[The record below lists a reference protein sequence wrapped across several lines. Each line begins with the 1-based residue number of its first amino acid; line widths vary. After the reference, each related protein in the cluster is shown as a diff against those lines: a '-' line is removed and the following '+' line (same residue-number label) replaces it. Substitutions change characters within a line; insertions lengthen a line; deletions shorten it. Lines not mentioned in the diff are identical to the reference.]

1 MTDSKDLE
9 AEIHPLK
16 NENRKVQEHLGNP
29 AGKET
34 SVKPPPQSRLSRC
47 RTVAF
52 FLSLFVCLFVV
63 FVVSFII
70 PCPDRLASQGV
81 WRIDYKA
88 AVAYDFLATEDVNK
102 DRIQDVLFLYKN
114 TNSSRSNFS
123 LSCADEG
130 NFVFTQKMSSL
141 QEEESPRPLGF
152 GGSSWWN
159 FWELSC
165 HSPSH
170 WAADPMGSTPGI
182 QGQSPG
188 QGHSTRPAR
197 SALQTWVSPSRL
209 FLPLHLRGRCVGGQ
223 RHRPLGEARGP
234 EQGPCGV
241 RCPPAEGQRGV
252 FCLHHPRQ
260 TWPFHCGRLGHS
272 TRALCLV
279 LGETLWSH
287 PSSFGGNVSV
297 LSPLLQVPDI
307 DADGVPDL
315 LVLTQEENQVNGYVY
330 SSGTGQQVGPPGSL
344 GVDGTSGF
352 ILYVTSAGAHY
363 VLIPCGTSLCSH
375 SVKGLYEKATG
386 RESSLKSD
394 PLWEGRLNATSHRL
408 QEHSSGAVRYLMNV
422 PGKVGEDLL
431 LVSSEACVL
440 LDGQELVPRWTL
452 GAAQVL
458 RKPILGYY
466 KPDTPAMVIENGT
479 GSERQILL
487 LDLSSGAVLW
497 SQALPGLPRDPR
509 SASLPT
515 ADHRSAFFFWG
526 LHELAG
532 ANQTEPGATGHHLY
546 MFHPTQPGVLLELAN
561 ISTPIV
567 TFQGECAPHG
577 PRLPAMGGLCWLV
590 PGPDG
595 HVPTVVLLEPS
606 RHAAYILLTGPA
618 SPDPPGLV
626 SVAKHKV
633 RDLIPSSKVVRLA
646 EGGPDSDQAVRDRFS
661 RLRYRNEA

>member
-1 MTDSKDLE
+1 MLNISHTPRWDHRGWMRQVDPGSAAGSFPSLPDGPPPPAPRGRTQVRSDLEAHLGHPWPRGELGGVHTMTDSKDLE

-70 PCPDRLASQGV
+70 PCPDRPASQGV

-130 NFVFTQKMSSL
+130 
-141 QEEESPRPLGF
+141 
-152 GGSSWWN
+152 
-159 FWELSC
+159 
-165 HSPSH
+165 
-170 WAADPMGSTPGI
+170 
-182 QGQSPG
+182 
-188 QGHSTRPAR
+188 
-197 SALQTWVSPSRL
+197 
-209 FLPLHLRGRCVGGQ
+209 
-223 RHRPLGEARGP
+223 
-234 EQGPCGV
+234 
-241 RCPPAEGQRGV
+241 
-252 FCLHHPRQ
+252 
-260 TWPFHCGRLGHS
+260 
-272 TRALCLV
+272 
-279 LGETLWSH
+279 ETLWSR

-297 LSPLLQVPDI
+297 LSPLLRVPDV

-330 SSGTGQQVGPPGSL
+330 SGGTGQQVGPPGSL
-344 GVDGTSGF
+344 GVDGTSGS

-386 RESSLKSD
+386 RDSSLKSD

-466 KPDTPAMVIENGT
+466 KPDVPAMVIENGT

-497 SQALPGLPRDPR
+497 SQALPGLPRDPQ

-532 ANQTEPGATGHHLY
+532 ANQTEPGAAGHRLY
-546 MFHPTQPGVLLELAN
+546 MFHPTQPRVLLELAN

-567 TFQGECAPHG
+567 TFQ
-577 PRLPAMGGLCWLV
+577 
-590 PGPDG
+590 
-595 HVPTVVLLEPS
+595 VVLLEPS

-646 EGGPDSDQAVRDRFS
+646 EGGPDSDQAVRDRFF

>member
-1 MTDSKDLE
+1 WPRGELGGVHTMMDSKDLE

-47 RTVAF
+47 RMVAF
-52 FLSLFVCLFVV
+52 FLSLFICLFVV

-70 PCPDRLASQGV
+70 PCPDRPASQGV
-81 WRIDYKA
+81 WRIDYEA

-130 NFVFTQKMSSL
+130 FSSPCTFVAAVSGANGTVL
-141 QEEESPRPLGF
+141 WERPVAQ
-152 GGSSWWN
+152 N
-159 FWELSC
+159 
-165 HSPSH
+165 
-170 WAADPMGSTPGI
+170 
-182 QGQSPG
+182 
-188 QGHSTRPAR
+188 R
-197 SALQTWVSPSRL
+197 ALVECGVPQ
-209 FLPLHLRGRCVGGQ
+209 LRGSGASSACIILG
-223 RHRPLGEARGP
+223 RPGP
-234 EQGPCGV
+234 FIAV
-241 RCPPAEGQRGV
+241 DSV
-252 FCLHHPRQ
+252 
-260 TWPFHCGRLGHS
+260 T
-272 TRALCLV
+272 
-279 LGETLWSH
+279 GETLWSH

-315 LVLTQEENQVNGYVY
+315 LVLTQEENQDGAGGPTSPGIRHYRFDPAGGPDPLLLRALQVNGYVY
-330 SSGTGQQVGPPGSL
+330 SGSTGQQVGPPGSL
-344 GVDGTSGF
+344 GTSF
-352 ILYVTSAGAHY
+352 
-363 VLIPCGTSLCSH
+363 CSH

-386 RESSLKSD
+386 RDSSLKSD

-431 LVSSEACVL
+431 LVSAEACVL

-509 SASLPT
+509 STSLPT

-532 ANQTEPGATGHHLY
+532 ANQTEPGSAGHRLY
-546 MFHPTQPGVLLELAN
+546 MFHPTLPRVLLELAN

-567 TFQGECAPHG
+567 TFQ
-577 PRLPAMGGLCWLV
+577 
-590 PGPDG
+590 
-595 HVPTVVLLEPS
+595 
-606 RHAAYILLTGPA
+606 
-618 SPDPPGLV
+618 
-626 SVAKHKV
+626 
-633 RDLIPSSKVVRLA
+633 VRLA

>member
-1 MTDSKDLE
+1 MLAQPWFRELEFLAQRSKALTKENFIDRAFKISNFSILVSHSVCF
-9 AEIHPLK
+9 ALLK
-16 NENRKVQEHLGNP
+16 ESTHVKHFTLPSLG
-29 AGKET
+29 
-34 SVKPPPQSRLSRC
+34 PQRLDAPGRSRLCCRLFPVPPRRAPTSRPTGKDTGAVRPC
-47 RTVAF
+47 S
-52 FLSLFVCLFVV
+52 SLG
-63 FVVSFII
+63 S
-70 PCPDRLASQGV
+70 P
-81 WRIDYKA
+81 
-88 AVAYDFLATEDVNK
+88 VAYDFLATEDVNK

-130 NFVFTQKMSSL
+130 FSSPCTFVAAVSGANGTVL
-141 QEEESPRPLGF
+141 WERPVAQ
-152 GGSSWWN
+152 N
-159 FWELSC
+159 
-165 HSPSH
+165 
-170 WAADPMGSTPGI
+170 
-182 QGQSPG
+182 
-188 QGHSTRPAR
+188 R
-197 SALQTWVSPSRL
+197 ALV
-209 FLPLHLRGRCVGGQ
+209 
-223 RHRPLGEARGP
+223 E
-234 EQGPCGV
+234 CGV
-241 RCPPAEGQRGV
+241 PQPRGSGASSA
-252 FCLHHPRQ
+252 CIILGRPG
-260 TWPFHCGRLGHS
+260 PFIAVDS
-272 TRALCLV
+272 VT
-279 LGETLWSH
+279 GETLWSH
-287 PSSFGGNVSV
+287 PSSFGGNVSI

-330 SSGTGQQVGPPGSL
+330 SGGTGQQVGPPGSL
-344 GVDGTSGF
+344 GVDGTSGS

-394 PLWEGRLNATSHRL
+394 PLWEGRLNATSRRL

-532 ANQTEPGATGHHLY
+532 ANQTERGAAGHHLY

-567 TFQGECAPHG
+567 TFQ
-577 PRLPAMGGLCWLV
+577 
-590 PGPDG
+590 
-595 HVPTVVLLEPS
+595 VVLLEPS
-606 RHAAYILLTGPA
+606 CHAAYILLTGPA

-626 SVAKHKV
+626 SVAKHQV

>member
-16 NENRKVQEHLGNP
+16 KENRKVQEHLGNP

-47 RTVAF
+47 RMVAF
-52 FLSLFVCLFVV
+52 FLSLFICLFVV

-70 PCPDRLASQGV
+70 PCPDRPASQGV

-102 DRIQDVLFLYKN
+102 DRIQDILFLYKN
-114 TNSSRSNFS
+114 TNGSRSNFS
-123 LSCADEG
+123 LSCADE
-130 NFVFTQKMSSL
+130 
-141 QEEESPRPLGF
+141 
-152 GGSSWWN
+152 
-159 FWELSC
+159 
-165 HSPSH
+165 
-170 WAADPMGSTPGI
+170 
-182 QGQSPG
+182 
-188 QGHSTRPAR
+188 
-197 SALQTWVSPSRL
+197 
-209 FLPLHLRGRCVGGQ
+209 
-223 RHRPLGEARGP
+223 
-234 EQGPCGV
+234 
-241 RCPPAEGQRGV
+241 
-252 FCLHHPRQ
+252 
-260 TWPFHCGRLGHS
+260 
-272 TRALCLV
+272 
-279 LGETLWSH
+279 GETLWSH

-330 SSGTGQQVGPPGSL
+330 SGGTGQQIGPPGSL
-344 GVDGTSGF
+344 GVDGTSGS

-386 RESSLKSD
+386 RDSSLKSD
-394 PLWEGRLNATSHRL
+394 PLWEGRLNATFHRL

-422 PGKVGEDLL
+422 PGKAGEDLL

-532 ANQTEPGATGHHLY
+532 ANQTEPGAAGHRLY
-546 MFHPTQPGVLLELAN
+546 MFHPTLPGVLLELAN

-567 TFQGECAPHG
+567 TFQ
-577 PRLPAMGGLCWLV
+577 
-590 PGPDG
+590 
-595 HVPTVVLLEPS
+595 VVLLEPS

-626 SVAKHKV
+626 SVAKHKL
-633 RDLIPSSKVVRLA
+633 RDLIASSKVVHLA
-646 EGGPDSDQAVRDRFS
+646 EGSPDSDQVVRDRFS